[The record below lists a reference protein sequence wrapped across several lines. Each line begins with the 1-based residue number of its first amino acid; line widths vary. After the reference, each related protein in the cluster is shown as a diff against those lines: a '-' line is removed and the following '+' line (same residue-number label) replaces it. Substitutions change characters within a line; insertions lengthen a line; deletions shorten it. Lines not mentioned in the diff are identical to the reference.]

1 MPSAP
6 PLQWENRLF
15 AAGDELTLRDLV
27 ERVAPGLEAGG
38 AASPVVLV
46 GREGAELVAAAVWL
60 AASGRDGM
68 VIPREGLTD
77 PMRRWLESSGYSI
90 LEVATGRA
98 EHRGSGQAIPGR
110 VHLLTSGT
118 TGEAK
123 LLQHTWT
130 SLFTMA
136 RVRGVRRAR
145 WLLTYQPG
153 TYAWYQLVTAWLF
166 MPQQSLVLA
175 DGTSPAEMIAA
186 AATRG
191 VTAISATP
199 TFWRIALLQAAP
211 GDVARLRDGLEA
223 ITLGGEPVDQP
234 ILDRLHALFPA
245 ARRVHIYA
253 SSEAGASI
261 VVRDGRAG
269 FPAAWLGAAGHS
281 PELKVVEGRL
291 WVRSDHAALG
301 FAGWIDTQDVAVLE
315 GDRVHIVGR
324 ADHTII
330 NIGGAKAIAPD
341 IERVL
346 LSHPYVL
353 WCRVRGVR
361 APLVGQLVKAEI
373 VPHPGR
379 AADEIPEAELTSYCV
394 ERLPAHMVPRVWE
407 RLDRIPATVNWKT
420 EV

>member
-15 AAGDELTLRDLV
+15 AAGDELTLRDLGIPAQP
-27 ERVAPGLEAGG
+27 ERGG
-38 AASPVVLV
+38 V
-46 GREGAELVAAAVWL
+46 GG
-60 AASGRDGM
+60 G
-68 VIPREGLTD
+68 
-77 PMRRWLESSGYSI
+77 
-90 LEVATGRA
+90 GRA

-211 GDVARLRDGLEA
+211 LRDGLEA